1 MDEASYIVD
10 ELPEGGAVVLFD
22 GVCNFCSWSVQFLH
36 EHDDGS
42 LRFAPLQSEVGR
54 ELLAVHGLRTDY
66 FDSLVYLRDGEAYLK
81 SDGAVRIARH
91 LDRPWRW
98 LGGLEALPRPVRD
111 AGYDVVGRIRYRIFG
126 RREACMVP
134 DADLRARFIGEPT
147 AVGADADADPGSV
160 RRP

>member
-1 MDEASYIVD
+1 MVEASRVVD
-10 ELPEGGAVVLFD
+10 ELPEDGAVVLFD
-22 GVCNFCSWSVQFLH
+22 GVCIFCSWSVRFLH

-54 ELLAVHGLRTDY
+54 ELFAAHGLRTDY

-98 LGGLEALPRPVRD
+98 LRVLEAFPRPVRD
-111 AGYDVVGRIRYRIFG
+111 AGYDLVGRVRYRIFG
-126 RREACMVP
+126 KREACMVP
-134 DADLRARFIGEPT
+134 DAELRARFVGEPT
-147 AVGADADADPGSV
+147 AADASPASETD
-160 RRP
+160 R